1 VLLRWVGPGNLTLE
15 SEAPTVDDKAV
26 QDLQAGYRLQQQ
38 GELDRASEF
47 YKGVL
52 RRFPENEFA
61 LNLMGVVGVR
71 RGDFPG
77 AIDFLKRALAVNDQD
92 AETHNN
98 LGLAY
103 EATRDLEGARQAF
116 ERSLSLLPRQPVV
129 LNNLGNILS
138 SLNRHRE
145 AIERYQ
151 AALVL
156 DPRYVDCLGNLA
168 MSCLAERQNDLAL
181 RLIDRA
187 LALAPQKAQLHSS
200 KGRVLLALTRYAEAA
215 CCFEAAI
222 ALDADLL
229 DARIQLST
237 AQKQLHRGPL
247 ARDTLDHV
255 LRVDPKNS
263 EAHKCLGVLLEQS
276 GDFTGAAHHF
286 REAIA
291 SSPRHA
297 SAYYQLSK
305 LSGERLTGQE
315 QAEVKRLLED
325 PSTPNQ
331 MRGPLLF
338 ALACELEKQ
347 GDLATSLERF
357 SEGNRARSTDTY
369 DSAADDVFYKAVRET
384 FPLKSAAVVASTGE
398 ADFVPVFVLGMPRSG
413 TTLTEQILASHSQI
427 KGAGELGLLS
437 GLALEASSLTRTSF
451 PECCNVLTEEQ
462 VRILQTRYRSGIEA
476 VAGPGRLFVDKT
488 PMNFQLI
495 GFIAR
500 VFPQA
505 KVIYCKRH
513 PLDNCLSIF
522 KLPFDETQQYSH
534 DLVSLGRYYRNH
546 ERLMGYWHECLPDRI
561 LTIQYEETVAD
572 VSRQARRLLEFVG
585 VDFEEQVLEFYRTDR
600 IVLTP
605 SAQQVRRPIYASS
618 VGVWRSYG
626 EGLRPLMTAL
636 GISPAGEA
644 A

>member
-1 VLLRWVGPGNLTLE
+1 M
-15 SEAPTVDDKAV
+15 DDKAV
-26 QDLQAGYRLQQQ
+26 QDLQAGYRFQQQ
-38 GELDRASEF
+38 GDLDRAAEF
-47 YKGVL
+47 YRGVL

-61 LNLMGVVGVR
+61 LNLMGVVCVR
-71 RGDFPG
+71 RGEYP
-77 AIDFLKRALAVNDQD
+77 AAVDFLKRALAVNERD

-103 EATRDLEGARQAF
+103 EATLDLEGARRAF
-116 ERSLSLLPRQPVV
+116 ERSLSLQPRQPVV
-129 LNNLGNILS
+129 LNNLGNALS
-138 SLNRHRE
+138 ALNRHRE

-156 DPRYVDCLGNLA
+156 DPKYVDCLGNLA
-168 MSCLAERQNDLAL
+168 LSFLAEHQNDLAL
-181 RLIDRA
+181 RVVDTA
-187 LALAPQKAQLHSS
+187 LALAPERASLHSA
-200 KGRVLLALTRYAEAA
+200 KGRVLLALTRYADAQR
-215 CCFEAAI
+215 CFEMAI
-222 ALDADLL
+222 ALDPELL

-237 AQKQLHRGPL
+237 TQKQLHQGDV
-247 ARDTLDHV
+247 ARKTLEYV
-255 LRVDPKNS
+255 LGVEPKNF

-291 SSPRHA
+291 ASPRHA

-305 LSGERLTGQE
+305 LSNERLTATEFG
-315 QAEVKRLLED
+315 EVQKLLDD
-325 PSTPNQ
+325 PSTPDQ

-338 ALACELEKQ
+338 ALACELEKR
-347 GDLATSLERF
+347 GDYASSLERF
-357 SEGNRARSTDTY
+357 SQGNRARSTDVY
-369 DSAADDVFYKAVRET
+369 DPAADDTYYQAVTST
-384 FPLKSAAVVASTGE
+384 FPLSTGT
-398 ADFVPVFVLGMPRSG
+398 ASGGDSNSVPIFVLGMPRSG

-437 GLALEASSLTRTSF
+437 GLALEASSLTRMPF
-451 PECCNVLTEEQ
+451 PQCCKALTEGQ
-462 VRILQTRYRSGIEA
+462 VVALQARYRSGIEA
-476 VAGPGRLFVDKT
+476 VAGPGTLFVDKT

-505 KVIYCKRH
+505 KIIYCKRH

-534 DLVSLGRYYRNH
+534 DLQSLGRYYKNH
-546 ERLMGYWHECLPDRI
+546 ERLMAYWNQCFPDRI

-572 VSRQARRLLEFVG
+572 VSRQAHRLLEFVG

-605 SAQQVRRPIYASS
+605 SAQQVRRPIYTSS
-618 VGVWRSYG
+618 VDVWRKYG
-626 EGLRPLMTAL
+626 EGLRPLMAAL
-636 GISPAGEA
+636 GIPDSGAPA
-644 A
+644 